1 MWGCNMN
8 TELQKLKEKLDT
20 MISNMPL
27 ISEEVLEVSRELDV
41 VINNY
46 YRQ

>member
-1 MWGCNMN
+1 MN
-8 TELQKLKEKLDT
+8 AEIQKLKEKLDT
-20 MISNMPL
+20 MISDTPL
-27 ISEEVLEVSRELDV
+27 ISDEVLELSRELDI